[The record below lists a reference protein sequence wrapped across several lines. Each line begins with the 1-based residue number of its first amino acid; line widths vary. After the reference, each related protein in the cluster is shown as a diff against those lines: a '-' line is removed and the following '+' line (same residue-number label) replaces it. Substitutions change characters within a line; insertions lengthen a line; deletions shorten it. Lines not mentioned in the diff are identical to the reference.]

1 MPDKSGTSPM
11 AGSPE
16 ESGKVSICWTSVGGP
31 VGPPRMLL
39 PPDEGAVLDGTGCDA
54 RSGDAAAVLLRE
66 ATGWLV
72 LKSRMVFARGAS
84 KGKSGCTIRGASTR
98 AGLNHSAT
106 SFRVTPGHLAV

>member
-1 MPDKSGTSPM
+1 M

-16 ESGKVSICWTSVGGP
+16 ESGEVSICWTLVGGP

-39 PPDEGAVLDGTGCDA
+39 PPNKGAVLDGTGCDA
-54 RSGDAAAVLLRE
+54 SPVDAAAGLLPE

-72 LKSRMVFARGAS
+72 LKSRMVFVRGAS
-84 KGKSGCTIRGASTR
+84 KGKSGCTICGASTH

>member
-1 MPDKSGTSPM
+1 MG
-11 AGSPE
+11 GSPE
-16 ESGKVSICWTSVGGP
+16 ELGEVSICWTSAGGP
-31 VGPPRMLL
+31 VGPPGMLL

-54 RSGDAAAVLLRE
+54 SSVDVAARLLPE

-72 LKSRMVFARGAS
+72 LKSRMVLVRGAS
-84 KGKSGCTIRGASTR
+84 RGKSGCTICGASTR